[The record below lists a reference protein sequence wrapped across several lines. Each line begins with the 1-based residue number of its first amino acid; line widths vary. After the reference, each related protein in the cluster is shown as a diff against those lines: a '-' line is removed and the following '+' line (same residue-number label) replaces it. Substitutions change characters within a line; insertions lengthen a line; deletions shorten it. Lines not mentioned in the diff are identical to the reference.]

1 METNDNIKES
11 INSLRDIAESEEAMD
26 NMSKVYD
33 TLRETIKGRTKDEKS
48 DEKNLE

>member
-11 INSLRDIAESEEAMD
+11 INSLKNIAESKEAME
-26 NMSKVYD
+26 NISKVYD
-33 TLRETIKGRTKDEKS
+33 TLREKIKRQTLYKKS

>member
-1 METNDNIKES
+1 MEANDNIEGS
-11 INSLRDIAESEEAMD
+11 INSLKYIAESEEAMD

-33 TLRETIKGRTKDEKS
+33 TLHKAIKGQTKDEKS